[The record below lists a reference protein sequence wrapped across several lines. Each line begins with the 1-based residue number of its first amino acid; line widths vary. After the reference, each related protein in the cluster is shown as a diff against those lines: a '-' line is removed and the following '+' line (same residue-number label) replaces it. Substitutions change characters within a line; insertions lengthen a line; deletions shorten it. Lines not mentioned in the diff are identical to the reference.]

1 MKSTAELNPGHGTA
15 KRSWLVRWWKHLI
28 GALALYLLFAYLVL
42 PRLWVHHEHQPGL
55 AAKGAVTHTADG
67 IPGDPLNV
75 GIVGDKT
82 DLLRA
87 MSDAGWVPAD
97 PITLKSSLE
106 ISASVVFDRP
116 DAEAPVSPLYFE
128 GRKQDLAFEKPIGT
142 SADRRNHVRFWH
154 VLDKGVEGR
163 PVWLGSATQDAGVS
177 LSRDT
182 GQVTHRI
189 APDIDAERDLLIGEL
204 VKAKVV
210 TELYQVSGVGPTLSG
225 RNGEGD
231 PYRTDGEIHIAVL
244 SPGAVPV
251 TAAPKVEKDPFLIRS
266 KDQVWAG
273 LEKILGPD
281 PAQ

>member
-1 MKSTAELNPGHGTA
+1 MA
-15 KRSWLVRWWKHLI
+15 RWWKRLL
-28 GALALYLLFAYLVL
+28 GFLALYLLFAYLVL

-55 AAKGAVTHTADG
+55 ASKGAVTHTADG

-87 MSDAGWVPAD
+87 MNDAGWVPAD

-116 DAEAPVSPLYFE
+116 DADAPVSPLFFE
-128 GRKQDLAFEKPIGT
+128 GRKQDLAFEKPIGN
-142 SADRRNHVRFWH
+142 SADRRNHVRFWR

-163 PVWLGSATQDAGVS
+163 PVWLGSATRDAGVS

-204 VKAKVV
+204 VKAEVV

-231 PYRTDGEIHIAVL
+231 PYHTDGEIHIAVL
-244 SPGAVPV
+244 SAGAVPV
-251 TAAPKVEKDPFLIRS
+251 AGPPKVEGDPFLIRS
-266 KDQVWAG
+266 KNQVWDG
-273 LEKILGPD
+273 LESLLAPE
-281 PAQ
+281 PAR